1 MDSPPQQSAGRKPAA
16 EDTEDTEKTQKRHT
30 LLGVILGRNRVNMT
44 LFQDPWLNKDIE
56 ALGPLSRSGG
66 WDGNRWDLGGAAC
79 LGAKTVGF
87 QRTHVFFFF
96 KLGIQ

>member
-1 MDSPPQQSAGRKPAA
+1 MEAASSSSSSSARPPATSTGTPGASAGARRQNPVLSEQQIHMLK
-16 EDTEDTEKTQKRHT
+16 
-30 LLGVILGRNRVNMT
+30 
-44 LFQDPWLNKDIE
+44 QDPWLNKDIE